1 MISSTRAQ
9 SETRNNLFRRGP
21 SGALLLAAASL
32 VGGWAAA
39 VHAQPSAQPADAAR
53 PSASVNLNITPK
65 RLILDRGKGAG
76 TVYIFNQGNVPA
88 TFDIALVERVMTPS
102 GEIKAVE
109 EARSDPQLQPI
120 IGRLASAQ
128 SMLVATPRRV
138 TLAPGKGQTI
148 RVRAM
153 QPASG
158 SAEYR
163 THLTVTTVPPRDAGV
178 TAEQAQAPGA
188 NQLGFRITSVFG
200 LSIPVIVRPS
210 AADAHGAFENV
221 RLGFAD
227 LSPDG
232 VAQAVRTPVVRL
244 DLMRLGTSS
253 LFGNLEVKSSRER
266 DALGLARGIGVY
278 TEIDRRTIQ
287 IPLRRAP
294 RPGEQLSVTFT
305 DDDSRPGQVI
315 AKFQFT
321 AT

>member
-1 MISSTRAQ
+1 MIASRRSIKAPGGMLGHRGAVLLAVASLMATGALPARAQ
-9 SETRNNLFRRGP
+9 T
-21 SGALLLAAASL
+21 GA
-32 VGGWAAA
+32 
-39 VHAQPSAQPADAAR
+39 PALEVR

-65 RLILDRGKGAG
+65 RLILDRGKRAG

-88 TFDIALVERVMTPS
+88 TFDISLVERVMMPS

-109 EARSDPQLQPI
+109 EARPDPQLQPI
-120 IGRLASAQ
+120 IARLASAQ

-153 QPASG
+153 QPAGGSG
-158 SAEYR
+158 EYR

-178 TAEQAQAPGA
+178 TADQAQAPGA

-210 AADAHGAFENV
+210 AVDARGAFENV

-232 VAQAVRTPVVRL
+232 VAPVVRTPVVRL
-244 DLMRLGTSS
+244 DLKRLGTSS
-253 LFGNLEVKSSRER
+253 LFGNLEVKSLGGRER

-287 IPLRRAP
+287 IPLRRMP
-294 RPGEQLSVTFT
+294 KPGEPLSITFT
-305 DDDSRPGQVI
+305 DDDSSPGQVV
-315 AKFQFT
+315 AKFQLT

>member
-1 MISSTRAQ
+1 MISSK
-9 SETRNNLFRRGP
+9 RRQNGP
-21 SGALLLAAASL
+21 PDSASGRRQPGIALAAASL
-32 VGGWAAA
+32 IATLAAAA
-39 VHAQPSAQPADAAR
+39 VAQPGAPVPEAAR

-65 RLILDRGKGAG
+65 RLILDRGKRAG

-88 TFDIALVERVMTPS
+88 TFDVSLVERIMMPN

-109 EARSDPQLQPI
+109 EARADPQLGPLI
-120 IGRLASAQ
+120 ARLASAQ

-158 SAEYR
+158 SGEYR

-178 TAEQAQAPGA
+178 TADQAQAPGS

-200 LSIPVIVRPS
+200 LSIPVIVRPNL
-210 AADAHGAFENV
+210 ADARGAFENV

-232 VAQAVRTPVVRL
+232 VAPAVRTPVVRL
-244 DLMRLGTSS
+244 DLRRLGTSS
-253 LFGNLEVKSSRER
+253 LFGNLEVKSGRER

-278 TEIDRRTIQ
+278 TEIDKRTIQ
-287 IPLRRAP
+287 IALRRAP
-294 RPGEQLSVTFT
+294 RPGEQLAITFT
-305 DDDSRPGQVI
+305 DDDSAPGQVV
-315 AKFQFT
+315 AKFLLT